1 MEIRQNNSKSLAER
15 IKSRMPYI
23 MIFLGVL
30 GPGIITAIVD
40 NDAGGI
46 TTYSLAG
53 SNFGYALLWVMIPV
67 VILLIIVQEMCA
79 RLGVVTGKGLADLIR
94 ENFSI
99 KTTFIIMILLILVN
113 IANTISEFA
122 GIAAAGEIFGVSR
135 YIALPIAGIFV
146 WWLVLKGSY
155 KSVEKVFFM
164 SCIFFISYIIAGFM
178 THPPWGAVS
187 KEIIRPSFTFEKTY
201 LIMIIGLIGTSI
213 SPWMQFYQQASIV
226 EKGVKKKDYIYSKI
240 DVIIGCIVSMVIAFF
255 IVVATSA
262 TLFKSGIRIDTA
274 SDAARALIPLA
285 GKYAGYLFAFGLLNA
300 SLFAASVLPLST
312 AYSVSEA
319 FGWELGVNRKYGEAK
334 QFYLLYGG
342 MIVAGVLFVFIPNI
356 SLISLMYF
364 SQVLNGIL
372 LPIIMI
378 FMLKLINNKDLVG
391 EYKNSRLYNIIAWS
405 ASIIIMTIAVFA
417 LFSVFM

>member
-122 GIAAAGEIFGVSR
+122 GIAAAGEIFAVSR

-178 THPPWGAVS
+178 THPPWGAV
-187 KEIIRPSFTFEKTY
+187 
-201 LIMIIGLIGTSI
+201 
-213 SPWMQFYQQASIV
+213 
-226 EKGVKKKDYIYSKI
+226 
-240 DVIIGCIVSMVIAFF
+240 
-255 IVVATSA
+255 
-262 TLFKSGIRIDTA
+262 
-274 SDAARALIPLA
+274 
-285 GKYAGYLFAFGLLNA
+285 
-300 SLFAASVLPLST
+300 
-312 AYSVSEA
+312 
-319 FGWELGVNRKYGEAK
+319 
-334 QFYLLYGG
+334 
-342 MIVAGVLFVFIPNI
+342 
-356 SLISLMYF
+356 
-364 SQVLNGIL
+364 
-372 LPIIMI
+372 
-378 FMLKLINNKDLVG
+378 
-391 EYKNSRLYNIIAWS
+391 
-405 ASIIIMTIAVFA
+405 
-417 LFSVFM
+417 